1 MSNAP
6 PHNAPLSHPTM
17 YNPPM
22 FRETRPEVLRA
33 AMSAYPLAILV
44 TMGRQGLG
52 ASHLPLLF
60 DPAQGLHGVLR
71 GHMARA
77 NPQWQD
83 YAPTSEAL
91 AIFSGPEHYISPNW
105 YASTQESGKVV
116 PTWNYVTVHVRG
128 TLTFTTDPAWLLEN
142 VRALTNEH
150 EKAMTKPWRA
160 EDAPPEYIDKMLGA
174 IVGLE
179 LTITAME
186 GKWKVSQNRALE
198 DRVSAITGLESVA
211 TPEAVRM
218 AELVKGALPK

>member
-1 MSNAP
+1 MYDP
-6 PHNAPLSHPTM
+6 PVYNSLF

-22 FRETRPEVLRA
+22 FRETRPEVLQRA
-33 AMSAYPLAILV
+33 LAAHPLAVLV
-44 TMGRQGLG
+44 TTGPHGLG

-60 DPAQGLHGVLR
+60 APAQGLYGVLR

-77 NPQWQD
+77 NPQWQQ
-83 YAPTSEAL
+83 YTPASEAL

-105 YASTQESGKVV
+105 YASTQKSGQAV

-142 VRALTNEH
+142 VRALTHEH
-150 EKAMTKPWRA
+150 EKAMTKPWRV

-179 LTITAME
+179 LAITALE

-198 DRVSAITGLESVA
+198 DRVSAIAGLERVA

-218 AELVKGALPK
+218 AALVKEALPK